1 MPPPRRS
8 SVHERIESL
17 IAKTTDPVQQATL
30 LLLVSFDAALD
41 ANTQAT
47 QRIAVAFEHHKADF
61 NNHTKAFDEHIVEE
75 VKMFNISAMKHEKAV
90 ANVRGAWYAATILVG
105 AILALASVIVSGYR
119 DTLIDLSSRVRVLE
133 NQVGVG
139 SGGR

>member
-61 NNHTKAFDEHIVEE
+61 NTKAFDEHIVEE

-90 ANVRGAWYAATILVG
+90 ANVRGAWWAASVLVV
-105 AILALASVIVSGYR
+105 AILALASTIVSGYR

-133 NQVGVG
+133 SQVGIG
-139 SGGR
+139 SGSR